1 MVTIN
6 GNPKFLQ
13 DITYK
18 TSILKFPHDGSYPT
32 VLGTLY
38 QSLEINTFTFKP
50 LVYVTPWL
58 WGETRDNPSLHY
70 YGSTSS
76 LFLPTPKLK
85 YNCLTYATWSLACS
99 NHDTFLDLARPAA
112 ILSVVTQ
119 QELVS
124 QVGWGPSIQHCKG
137 TITWL
142 WGEHTMKKVKH
153 GLVAFQE
160 SYPPVEILSSGLDY
174 GPLFS

>member
-38 QSLEINTFTFKP
+38 QTLEINTFTFKP

-58 WGETRDNPSLHY
+58 WGETRDNPTHNTLAFKLLVYITPWLWGETRDNPTLNY
-70 YGSTSS
+70 YG
-76 LFLPTPKLK
+76 LFLPTPKLQ
-85 YNCLTYATWSLACS
+85 YNCLTYATWSFACS
-99 NHDTFLDLARPAA
+99 NHDTFLDLAQPAA

-119 QELVS
+119 QDLVS
-124 QVGWGPSIQHCKG
+124 QVDWGPSIQHCKG
-137 TITWL
+137 TMITWL
-142 WGEHTMKKVKH
+142 WGRTYYE
-153 GLVAFQE
+153 E
-160 SYPPVEILSSGLDY
+160 S
-174 GPLFS
+174 